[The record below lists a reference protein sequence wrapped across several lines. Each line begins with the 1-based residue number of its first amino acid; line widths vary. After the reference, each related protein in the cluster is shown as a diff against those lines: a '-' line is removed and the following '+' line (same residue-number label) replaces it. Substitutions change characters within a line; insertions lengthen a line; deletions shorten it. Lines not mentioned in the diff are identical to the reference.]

1 MCADKVCDQVS
12 DAVLDA
18 CIKDDETSRV
28 ACECCTKTGMIMI
41 FGEIT
46 TSATVNYE
54 AVIRETLR
62 EIGYDDPAKGM
73 DYRTVN
79 VIVAVEEQSPDI
91 AQCVDATKIEEI
103 GAGDQGIMFGYASNE
118 TDVFMPYSI
127 KLMQNHI
134 LLI

>member
-91 AQCVDATKIEEI
+91 ASVWMLQKSKRLVPETR
-103 GAGDQGIMFGYASNE
+103 ASC
-118 TDVFMPYSI
+118 
-127 KLMQNHI
+127 LAMQPMKRKPS
-134 LLI
+134 